1 MSLSAMETS
10 RLLIRPIELG
20 DAGFLLCLL
29 NSPGWVH
36 YIGDRNVGDENQAK
50 AYIERIQNTPDFE
63 YMTVVLKDENTPI
76 GVVSLIKRPEYE
88 FPDIGYALLPS
99 YMKQGYAYEA
109 SSSLLQQVWTSGVFP
124 CLLAITKPDN
134 LTSLRLLEKLGFSES
149 KSTNEGLA
157 IYRFIGAVS

>member
-50 AYIERIQNTPDFE
+50 TYIERIQNIPDFE
-63 YMTVVLKDENTPI
+63 YMTVTLKEESIPI
-76 GVVSLIKRPEYE
+76 GVVSLIKRTEYE
-88 FPDIGYALLPS
+88 FPDIGYALLPP

-109 SSSLLQQVWTSGVFP
+109 TSSLVKQVWTSGIAT

-134 LTSLRLLEKLGFSES
+134 LSSLRLLEKLGFSQSES
-149 KSTNEGLA
+149 VNDGLA
-157 IYRFIGAVS
+157 VYRFFGNTI